1 MIFGKSKNENS
12 QFSSAA
18 VAVQR
23 AFKSSIGTEITNVY
37 GGCIGKIFYGFLQI
51 RCLRAEYVFEG
62 SSYSKIFKTLCF
74 KACLIRPLLFLLLRS
89 TFIFNFEMAFSEMHL
104 IKYVLVVDLQLCLS
118 DPRAEKL

>member
-1 MIFGKSKNENS
+1 MVGVLARF
-12 QFSSAA
+12 FS
-18 VAVQR
+18 
-23 AFKSSIGTEITNVY
+23 
-37 GGCIGKIFYGFLQI
+37 FYAFLQI

-104 IKYVLVVDLQLCLS
+104 IKYVLVVDLQLCALPLGS
-118 DPRAEKL
+118 QSRETVMNTNWNFYRRRKTSLENLNFRPRGRTW